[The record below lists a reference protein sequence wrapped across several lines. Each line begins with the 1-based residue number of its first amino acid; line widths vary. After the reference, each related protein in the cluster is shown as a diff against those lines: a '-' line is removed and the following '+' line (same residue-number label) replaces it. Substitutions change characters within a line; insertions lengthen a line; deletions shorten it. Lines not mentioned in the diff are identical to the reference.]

1 PHNKGS
7 DTSENAFVAS
17 LSRHRGPGCGRY
29 GLGESQFGSGK
40 LSSTS
45 CSFPASCEICSCKPS
60 YVEELGAISA
70 AIIFGFSVI
79 STQQKP
85 VIATLTRLFNET
97 SEALG
102 GSRAN
107 PAKKRE
113 IEDNSKKLGAL
124 FAKLNSGD
132 ISKNA
137 AEKLVQ
143 LCQAL
148 DNGDFGTALQIQD
161 QEPFTTEMSVADP
174 FKV

>member
-1 PHNKGS
+1 MYLLV
-7 DTSENAFVAS
+7 SELCAPV
-17 LSRHRGPGCGRY
+17 
-29 GLGESQFGSGK
+29 
-40 LSSTS
+40 
-45 CSFPASCEICSCKPS
+45 
-60 YVEELGAISA
+60 
-70 AIIFGFSVI
+70 
-79 STQQKP
+79 QQRP
-85 VIATLTRLFNET
+85 VITTLTRLFNEI

-113 IEDNSKKLGAL
+113 IEENSRKIGTL

-148 DNGDFGTALQIQD
+148 DNGDFTTALQIQ
-161 QEPFTTEMSVADP
+161 V
-174 FKV
+174 